1 MTIKRII
8 PCLDIK
14 NGRVVKGTS
23 FIELKDAGDPV
34 EFAAFYD
41 KEGADELVFL
51 DITATTEKRKT
62 VLDLAART
70 AKEVTI
76 PFIIGGGI
84 NKIEDMKEVLQSGAS
99 KVSINTSAVEN
110 PALIKAGA
118 QQFGGSKII
127 VAIDAKRKDLSSWEV
142 VTRGGSKSTGLDV
155 CKWAKEVE
163 KLDAGEILL
172 TSMDTD
178 GREEGYDIELTR
190 AVTDSV
196 KIPVIAS
203 GGAGKLEHLRDVI
216 IKGGASA
223 VLAASIFHFRQ
234 FTIRQAKEYLRSE
247 GIEVRL

>member
-1 MTIKRII
+1 MAIKRII

-23 FIELKDAGDPV
+23 FIGLKDAGDPV
-34 EFAAFYD
+34 EFASFYD

-62 VLDLAART
+62 VLDLAARV
-70 AKEVTI
+70 AEEITI

-84 NKIEDMKEVLQSGAS
+84 NKIEDIKEVIQSGAS
-99 KVSINTSAVEN
+99 KISINTSAVEN
-110 PALIKAGA
+110 PSLIEEGA
-118 QQFGGSKII
+118 RQFGSSKII
-127 VAIDAKRKDLSSWEV
+127 VAIDAKRKSISSWEV
-142 VTRGGSKSTGLDV
+142 VTRGGSKATGLDV
-155 CKWAKEVE
+155 CMWAKEVE
-163 KLDAGEILL
+163 KLGAGEILL

-178 GREEGYDIELTR
+178 GREEGYDIRLTK
-190 AVTDSV
+190 AVTDSI

-234 FTIRQAKEYLRSE
+234 FTIRQAKEYLKSE